1 MSNKWTVLFNT
12 DDEMIHPVRF
22 EWSFPKSES
31 EVTIVANAYLAK
43 HSWLKSVEE
52 VYPTQSEGANI
63 N

>member
-1 MSNKWTVLFNT
+1 MTDKWTVLFNT

-22 EWSFPKSES
+22 EWGHPKTEQ
-31 EVTIVANAYLAK
+31 EVTLYANAYLAK

-52 VYPTQSEGANI
+52 IYPTDSEGANI